1 MRFIKSSPL
10 RAWLGVIAVVA
21 TVVILNNPTEPR
33 VQGRRV
39 SDWLDDI
46 PYAGNA
52 PGVSVP
58 RDDPAFNA
66 LANGG
71 PEIAETL
78 ASVWI
83 ARHHD
88 SRTARTGDRWRS
100 FTGRNKGTRS
110 RANRGWCAREILVE
124 MGPTASNAA
133 PVFVAALD
141 DNPRSQRI
149 EAMFALGNIGA
160 LPEQAVSAIRP
171 ALEDPDHRIVAS
183 AARSLGFFGK
193 EARPAL
199 AQLETLKTNTSLLGH
214 VRVAATAAICRI
226 DADRSEALMDELIA
240 ELRKPPGK
248 RIERTPHVLRDMGPD
263 AHRAV
268 PALIDMIAQGV
279 KGEITARQES
289 AAWLALKAIDPA
301 AYESEY
307 EKRGGDAVD
316 RQWNRNP
323 PQDSSDTPDQE

>member
-1 MRFIKSSPL
+1 MAAKVVGNQKNYVGAFHGFLTR
-10 RAWLGVIAVVA
+10 VIAGA
-21 TVVILNNPTEPR
+21 TIPTSPR
-33 VQGRRV
+33 IVKR
-39 SDWLDDI
+39 
-46 PYAGNA
+46 
-52 PGVSVP
+52 
-58 RDDPAFNA
+58 
-66 LANGG
+66 
-71 PEIAETL
+71 
-78 ASVWI
+78 
-83 ARHHD
+83 
-88 SRTARTGDRWRS
+88 
-100 FTGRNKGTRS
+100 
-110 RANRGWCAREILVE
+110 
-124 MGPTASNAA
+124 
-133 PVFVAALD
+133 
-141 DNPRSQRI
+141 
-149 EAMFALGNIGA
+149 

-171 ALEDPDHRIVAS
+171 ALEDPDPRIVAS
-183 AARSLGFFGK
+183 ATRSLGFFGK

-199 AQLETLKTNTSLLGH
+199 AQLETLKTNTSLWGH
-214 VRVAATAAICRI
+214 VRIAATAAICRI